1 MMKGKA
7 AIAQESF
14 FLTQVAVANSLGQME
29 TPKAINILQ
38 SLADQTPDARV
49 RRLAEEAIGKVQKN
63 LGSDKAVKELREEID
78 KIKQENQDLKSCLAK
93 LEAQIR

>member
-1 MMKGKA
+1 
-7 AIAQESF
+7 
-14 FLTQVAVANSLGQME
+14 
-29 TPKAINILQ
+29 
-38 SLADQTPDARV
+38 V
-49 RRLAEEAIGKVQKN
+49 RRLAEEEIAKVQKN